1 MARHTNPNAIEGQPC
16 LRGDVLLKNAAQLNK
31 LYPIVVNMFFV
42 FSAIGILLFGF
53 DCSQYVYTFIGQ
65 SFWMNAVILILSHHL
80 RFCAWH
86 RILIYSQSL
95 CLFLETLN
103 NFGIKFNYYIYDI
116 LIINISAIILLTIN
130 VSPYG
135 QKIKKIIQKILK
147 KNYKTDK
154 HRLLR

>member
-1 MARHTNPNAIEGQPC
+1 MKT
-16 LRGDVLLKNAAQLNK
+16 LLTLIK

-42 FSAIGILLFGF
+42 FSAIGILLFGV

-65 SFWMNAVILILSHHL
+65 SFWLNAVVLILSHHL

-103 NFGIKFNYYIYDI
+103 NFGIRFNYYIY
-116 LIINISAIILLTIN
+116 ALLTISVLALMAATIISYTHGRKKRKTN
-130 VSPYG
+130 
-135 QKIKKIIQKILK
+135 IKTIF
-147 KNYKTDK
+147 
-154 HRLLR
+154 